1 METRYSTLKEEIALL
16 NHLLK
21 NIPNNKCGSV
31 AILKYSEEIEEKKAA
46 IAKIQSNKTEA
57 AALLTSMLINL
68 DITRN
73 KLITA
78 TLFEQDISCQLVKL
92 REVDKL
98 ILQVRREA
106 DGEVWR
112 AYETETSEE
121 KFMENHSIVKYDIG
135 DEDMRCWCWDDDEDE
150 DEDEDED
157 DILHDERYLAIM
169 YENQTLKRTI
179 ADNEQILKKRYR
191 VIIMQ
196 SILIMLITIGI
207 IAPQHRDITKIL
219 TMILLPGIVF
229 SSVI

>member
-1 METRYSTLKEEIALL
+1 M
-16 NHLLK
+16 
-21 NIPNNKCGSV
+21 
-31 AILKYSEEIEEKKAA
+31 KYSEEIEEKKAA

-112 AYETETSEE
+112 AYESETSEE

-135 DEDMRCWCWDDDEDE
+135 DEDMECWCSGEY
-150 DEDEDED
+150 EDED
-157 DILHDERYLAIM
+157 DGEDDVLHDERYLAIM
-169 YENQTLKRTI
+169 YENQALKRTI
-179 ADNEQILKKRYR
+179 SDNEQILKKRYR
-191 VIIMQ
+191 VIILQ

>member
-135 DEDMRCWCWDDDEDE
+135 DEDMECWCSGEYEDEDDDED
-150 DEDEDED
+150 DV
-157 DILHDERYLAIM
+157 LHDERYLAVM
-169 YENQTLKRTI
+169 YENQALKRTI
-179 ADNEQILKKRYR
+179 SDNEQILKKRYR
-191 VIIMQ
+191 VIILQ